1 MQDFSRGNLQSGDM
15 RIFDLLG
22 LGAGAAPAARTALKG
37 GGLLGKEA
45 LRQMNEG
52 TGLLGKVTI
61 DPRMYAVT
69 KTDYEKAFDLAQKR
83 AALPVK
89 EGGLGLPADNT
100 AMDRAE
106 AMGFDVNNPA
116 YHGTSADI
124 SAFNPALSDTARKT
138 GTPSGAMVV
147 SSNPKTANTYTQG
160 YVGDFTE
167 EYLSGG
173 NILPLYIR
181 KGKNL
186 SMNASEPNYTP
197 NWNDIYNPKY
207 PNISTTNEFANL
219 AKSKG
224 KESAT
229 IKNVKDNARMS
240 SAEGDTTFLF
250 NPNQLRSINAAFDP
264 FRRNENDLLAGV
276 AAAPV
281 GLINLKQ
288 ETPKKKRTRN
298 K

>member
-1 MQDFSRGNLQSGDM
+1 MD
-15 RIFDLLG
+15 
-22 LGAGAAPAARTALKG
+22 
-37 GGLLGKEA
+37 GLLSMFEEQFRKGEPYRDA
-45 LRQMNEG
+45 FR
-52 TGLLGKVTI
+52 GLLRGDTTEWNKLNAPSLADPQEAVDIATGFAGTIKPVQRKVF
-61 DPRMYAVT
+61 
-69 KTDYEKAFDLAQKR
+69 EEAFNLAQQR
-83 AALPVK
+83 AALPVS
-89 EGGLGLPADNT
+89 EGGLGLPTTNT
-100 AMDRAE
+100 AMDRAK
-106 AMGFDVNNPA
+106 AMGFDTGAPV
-116 YHGTSADI
+116 YHGTSAEI

-167 EYLSGG
+167 EYLNGG

-207 PNISTTNEFANL
+207 PNITTTNKFASL

-229 IKNVKDNARMS
+229 IKNVKDNARIS

-250 NPNQLRSINAAFDP
+250 NPSQLRSINAAFDP
-264 FRRNENDLLAGV
+264 FRRNEPDILAGV
-276 AAAPV
+276 AAAPA
-281 GLINLKQ
+281 GLLAVDK
-288 ETPKKKRTRN
+288 EKKKN
-298 K
+298 

>member
-1 MQDFSRGNLQSGDM
+1 MDG
-15 RIFDLLG
+15 LLG
-22 LGAGAAPAARTALKG
+22 LFEQQFKKG
-37 GGLLGKEA
+37 EPYREAVRGLLRGDTSGFDKLNAPSLANPQEAVDIATGFAGTIKPIGKTTFELA
-45 LRQMNEG
+45 Q
-52 TGLLGKVTI
+52 
-61 DPRMYAVT
+61 
-69 KTDYEKAFDLAQKR
+69 DLAQQR
-83 AALPVK
+83 AALPIS
-89 EGGLGLPADNT
+89 EGGLGLPASNT
-100 AMDRAE
+100 AMDRAM
-106 AMGFDVNNPA
+106 AMGFDTSTPV
-116 YHGTSADI
+116 YHGTSAEI

-167 EYLSGG
+167 EYLNGG

-207 PNISTTNEFANL
+207 PDITTTNEFANL
-219 AKSKG
+219 AKLKG

-229 IKNVKDNARMS
+229 IKNVKDNARIS

-250 NPNQLRSINAAFDP
+250 NPSQLRSVNAAFDP
-264 FRRNENDLLAGV
+264 FRRNEANILAGV
-276 AAAPV
+276 AAAPT
-281 GLINLKQ
+281 GLLTIDK
-288 ETPKKKRTRN
+288 EKKK
-298 K
+298 KK